1 MQMNPQQL
9 KNILEATLLAAGQP
23 MNMEK
28 LQEVFPEEACPEP
41 DLLREA
47 LHALAEDC
55 AGRGIELKEVGSGFR
70 LQVKQEYAPWV
81 ARLSEEK
88 APRYSRALLETLVLI
103 AYRQPISRAEIE
115 DIRGVSV
122 STHIIKTLQEREWVR
137 VVGHREVPGRP
148 ALYGTTRDFLDYF
161 NLKSL
166 SQLPALSEIRSLEA
180 IAADIDNLLPPPLAA
195 AADEEGEPPVAAE
208 PLAAENAEPGAG
220 DPDGGEPVTEEV
232 GASATAP
239 DPAAAA
245 TVH

>member
-1 MQMNPQQL
+1 MNPQQL

-28 LQEVFPEEACPEP
+28 LLAVFPEEARPEP
-41 DLLREA
+41 QVIQEA
-47 LHALAEDC
+47 LQSLSEDC
-55 AGRGIELKEVGSGFR
+55 AARGIELKEVNSGFR
-70 LQVKQEYAPWV
+70 FQVKQDYAQWV

-122 STHIIKTLQEREWVR
+122 STHIIKTLHEREWIR
-137 VVGHREVPGRP
+137 VVGHREVPGKP

-166 SQLPALSEIRSLEA
+166 SELPPLSEIRSLEA
-180 IAADIDNLLPPPLAA
+180 IAAEIDNLLPPVAA
-195 AADEEGEPPVAAE
+195 EADEEGAE
-208 PLAAENAEPGAG
+208 PAQISGAATAADAADE
-220 DPDGGEPVTEEV
+220 
-232 GASATAP
+232 TAP
-239 DPAAAA
+239 DVHTHEAADDAAAP

>member
-23 MNMEK
+23 MNLEK
-28 LQEVFPEEACPEP
+28 LQEVFPEEARPEP
-41 DLLREA
+41 ACLREA
-47 LHALAEDC
+47 LQALEQDC

-137 VVGHREVPGRP
+137 VVGHREVPGKP

-166 SQLPALSEIRSLEA
+166 SQLPALSEIRSLET
-180 IAADIDNLLPPPLAA
+180 IAAEIDTLMPPPLAGA
-195 AADEEGEPPVAAE
+195 EESELKPESAEQPQAPAEAEAE
-208 PLAAENAEPGAG
+208 PE
-220 DPDGGEPVTEEV
+220 
-232 GASATAP
+232 
-239 DPAAAA
+239 PAAATNA
-245 TVH
+245 AGEDEAAVDAPRTVH